1 MKKAMHYGAGNIG
14 RGFLGQLL
22 SASDY
27 EIVFV
32 DVQQE
37 VIDDINRL
45 GRYTIEI
52 VGDAPQEIVVEHVSA
67 INGNDVDLFV
77 RHFVDTDVL
86 TTAIGPNILKFIA
99 PNIARGIEKRVE
111 VNQTPLNIIACE
123 NMVGGSQILKG
134 LVYEHLSPEVQKKAD
149 ALIAFPNAAV
159 DRIVP
164 IQHPEEKLRV
174 AVEEYCELD
183 VDATMILG
191 ERPPIRGIHYV
202 DDLGAYIER
211 KLFTLN
217 TGHASTAYLAY
228 QKGIEDIY
236 HAMQDEEIVAAVRKV
251 WAETGELL
259 IAKHGFDPAVHRAY
273 VEKVESRFKNPHI
286 SDEVTRVARGP
297 VRKLGAA
304 DRLVAPATQLIGMGK
319 EPEGLARIIA
329 AALRFDYAD
338 DPEAVEV
345 QDYVKAHGVDGA
357 LLHFSG
363 IEKGSKLH
371 SLIAKYL

>member
-22 SASDY
+22 SASGY
-27 EIVFV
+27 EITFV

-37 VIDDINRL
+37 VIDDINNL
-45 GRYTIEI
+45 GKYTIEI
-52 VGDAPQEIVVEHVSA
+52 VGDAPQEIVVEHVRA
-67 INGNDVDLFV
+67 INGGDVDLFV
-77 RHFVDTDVL
+77 KNFVETDVL

-99 PNIARGIEKRVE
+99 PNIAKGIEKRVE
-111 VNQTPLNIIACE
+111 VNSTPLNIIACE

-134 LVYEHLSPEVQKKAD
+134 LVYEHLSEDVRKKAD

-183 VDATMILG
+183 VDATMIKG
-191 ERPPIRGIHYV
+191 ERPPIQGIHYV

-228 QKGIEDIY
+228 QKGIKDIY
-236 HAMQDEEIVAAVRKV
+236 HAMQDEEIVAAVREV
-251 WAETGELL
+251 WKETGELL
-259 IAKHGFDPAVHRAY
+259 VKKHGFDPAVHQAY
-273 VEKVESRFKNPHI
+273 IEKSESRFKNPHI
-286 SDEVTRVARGP
+286 SDEVTRVGRGP
-297 VRKLGAA
+297 IRKLGAA
-304 DRLVAPATQLIGMGK
+304 DRLVAPAAQLIEMGK
-319 EPEGLARIIA
+319 EPEGLALVIA
-329 AALRFDYAD
+329 AAMKFDCKE
-338 DPEAVEV
+338 DPEAVEL
-345 QDYVKAHGVDGA
+345 QDYIKANGVDAA
-357 LLHFSG
+357 LKHFSG
-363 IEKGSKLH
+363 IETGSKLH
-371 SLIAKYL
+371 ALIRKYL